1 MFRKNKFYSLLCL
14 SVYLL
19 VSTNCA
25 PWLIYTG
32 GELLFGIVYNEYACK
47 GGNCGCTSA
56 FKCLTD
62 CCCEKVSRDGE
73 IIASCRTES
82 LESCC
87 SSSEPECLE
96 DESCCSEEELAKDE
110 KPKSGIPCFE
120 DSKCSPGLA
129 ESMTEGRTFHLIIQ
143 NEEGEDFYSF
153 ASSGWLSTIDNYDC
167 NFAESISKIP
177 IS

>member
-32 GELLFGIVYNEYACK
+32 GELLFGVVYNEYACK

-62 CCCEKVSRDGE
+62 CCCEKISRDGE
-73 IIASCRTES
+73 IITACRTES
-82 LESCC
+82 IESCC
-87 SSSEPECLE
+87 SSSEPECKE
-96 DESCCSEEELAKDE
+96 VESCCSEEEVTKGE
-110 KPKSGIPCFE
+110 KTHPGIPCFE
-120 DSKCSPGLA
+120 DSQCSPGIA
-129 ESMTEGRTFHLIIQ
+129 ESMTEGRTFHLFIQ
-143 NEEGEDFYSF
+143 VEDGESFYSLVRSVWVLTLNEY
-153 ASSGWLSTIDNYDC
+153 AC
-167 NFAESISKIP
+167 NFTESISKIP